1 MIHSGPSS
9 SSTIKWRTLLAIN
22 TGRLEGEPATT
33 LPLSLYDLQALFP
46 DETSLPAVISDLEVE
61 ELAQTQAVPVGKHT
75 VQLYWTT
82 KKAREQ
88 ISKLQ
93 SMEVKTQKEI
103 TVIENQVQ
111 AAQRRL
117 DGEQT
122 TGGVGNL
129 DANEYI
135 QQLHDYNE
143 IKDIGQIVIGKVAVV
158 DGTTTRETYKKF
170 GLHVDD

>member
-61 ELAQTQAVPVGKHT
+61 ELASS
-75 VQLYWTT
+75 
-82 KKAREQ
+82 AREQ